1 MSLPTLTTATKHLR
15 IEISQPNRRLLKGYK
30 QETALDSVGAVVA
43 LYTIVI
49 VLHVLKKRAVIKVQS
64 GLRGTNRLRLAYLVD
79 CAAGALVLEG
89 SGRPAAEIVGSDVVG
104 DACEIW
110 VVSDDGRTDA
120 LGPVEVGSLGNID
133 GV

>member
-1 MSLPTLTTATKHLR
+1 MP
-15 IEISQPNRRLLKGYK
+15 Y
-30 QETALDSVGAVVA
+30 V
-43 LYTIVI
+43 
-49 VLHVLKKRAVIKVQS
+49 
-64 GLRGTNRLRLAYLVD
+64 VD
-79 CAAGALVLEG
+79 CGAGALVLEG